1 MAEIKLSFVVW
12 QLHKANTHLEFT
24 DLRVK
29 GEGVEEHGADECDV
43 GGLAVVHP
51 LPGVYPQPSKL
62 GQNINSFKCFQVVD
76 EDVGNPEAFNQ
87 LQVYWKE

>member
-1 MAEIKLSFVVW
+1 M
-12 QLHKANTHLEFT
+12 
-24 DLRVK
+24 
-29 GEGVEEHGADECDV
+29 

-62 GQNINSFKCFQVVD
+62 GQNINCLKGFQVVD

-87 LQVYWKE
+87 LQVH